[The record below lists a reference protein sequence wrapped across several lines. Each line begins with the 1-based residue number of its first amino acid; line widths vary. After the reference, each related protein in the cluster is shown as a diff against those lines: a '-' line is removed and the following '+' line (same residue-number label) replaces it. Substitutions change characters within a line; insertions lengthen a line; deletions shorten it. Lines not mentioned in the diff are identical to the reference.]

1 VNGELFRPEE
11 VYAAIAGQGAEAG
24 HELDPELLQAGQPAP
39 HLVPRLR
46 PRHGDRG
53 SLVRA
58 IQRLGLD
65 KNKVCIVSG
74 IGCSSRAVGYLDF
87 DTLHTAHGRAL
98 AFATGIKL
106 SRPEL
111 KVVVMTGDGDCTA
124 IGGNHFIHA
133 ARRNIDIT
141 TIVMNNSIYGMTSG
155 QYSPMTPKGMYGTT
169 APYGNLERE
178 LRPLRAREGGGRDLR
193 RPRDLLPRAPPHRP
207 HRVGPAE
214 QGLFG
219 GGGPRPVPHL
229 LRAQEQGG
237 RPRRDA
243 QVDQGEHR
251 QRQGGG
257 LPAAGEGG
265 GQEAHRRALQRAG
278 PRVHRGLRRAD
289 RQGAATYDKF
299 QGGLY
304 GCASNSD

>member
-1 VNGELFRPEE
+1 MNSFLSYFRQDSLPH
-11 VYAAIAGQGAEAG
+11 IWCPGCG
-24 HELDPELLQAGQPAP
+24 HGT
-39 HLVPRLR
+39 VT
-46 PRHGDRG
+46 G

-58 IQRLGLD
+58 IQRLDLD
-65 KNKVCIVSG
+65 NNKVCIVSG

-111 KVVVMTGDGDCTA
+111 KVIVMTGDGDCTA

-141 TIVMNNSIYGMTSG
+141 TIVMNNNIYGMTSG

-169 APYGNLERE
+169 APYGNLERSFDLCE
-178 LRPLRAREGGGRDLR
+178 LAKAAGATYVARATSYHVPLLIDLIESALRNKGFSVVEAVVQCPTYFGRKNK
-193 RPRDLLPRAPPHRP
+193 
-207 HRVGPAE
+207 V
-214 QGLFG
+214 
-219 GGGPRPVPHL
+219 GGPVEMLNWIKEGVVNVKAAASLPPEKVAGKRL
-229 LRAQEQGG
+229 I
-237 RPRRDA
+237 
-243 QVDQGEHR
+243 GELHNAPAPEYTEDYDELIAKV
-251 QRQGGG
+251 QR
-257 LPAAGEGG
+257 
-265 GQEAHRRALQRAG
+265 
-278 PRVHRGLRRAD
+278 
-289 RQGAATYDKF
+289 TYDKF